1 MSIVDRIKKILGPAP
16 QQPDLV
22 HPVFGE
28 MDAEVCGDEDD
39 FWQANIVF
47 KPLNIE
53 IAINVLAGEEG
64 PSQSQVE
71 FYKSFESNYINDFN
85 FVAPSLI
92 KEAGNWAIEVEDF
105 QRSFLLVSLT
115 IPKLGNRDGKWELS
129 FDCLNDANLHMFTAE
144 IENSSVVNVR
154 IDG

>member
-1 MSIVDRIKKILGPAP
+1 MSIVDKIKEILRPAP
-16 QQPDLV
+16 QEPDLV

-39 FWQANIVF
+39 FWQANIIF
-47 KPLNIE
+47 KPLNKE
-53 IAINVLAGEEG
+53 IAVNVLAGAEG

-71 FYKSFESNYINDFN
+71 FYKSFESSYINDFN
-85 FVAPSLI
+85 LVAPSLI
-92 KEAGNWAIEVEDF
+92 KEAENWSIKVEDF
-105 QRSFLLVSLT
+105 QSSFLFVSLT
-115 IPKLGNRDGKWELS
+115 IPKLGKRDGKWELS
-129 FDCLNDANLHMFTAE
+129 FECLEDANLHMFTAE